1 MEEQDRTDKPLLE
14 SLLRM
19 HAQLRLPLEQAL
31 AELLHCDPQVSLV
44 SVDRRRFSESI
55 IHASKPSCRLL
66 LKVPGANQDWMVDL
80 GPCLVLPIAHGLLG
94 GHASLPLKP
103 DRPFTGLE
111 RRLMRCVVRPL
122 ARALDQQWQ
131 GILPGPLQLAEE
143 TPTSG
148 WLEGEEEVF
157 QVVLAVSLEQHQGFL
172 TLCMPAVM
180 IEAVAEAI
188 LSGNAPLPAPGEQGQ
203 DQQQEQQEQQ
213 EEQEQEPAGLA
224 DEVRVSVH
232 LPATQIAGQDLEGL
246 QVGEIITTDIASD
259 VPLEMQLDGRPLY
272 QSEAGI
278 VDGRLAVRI
287 TGLLDSGESMD
298 QAAEN
303 PLEEL
308 AD

>member
-1 MEEQDRTDKPLLE
+1 MEEQDRTERLLLE

-19 HAQLRLPLEQAL
+19 HDQLRLPLERAL
-31 AELLHCDPQVSLV
+31 AELLHCDPQVSLA
-44 SVDRRRFSESI
+44 SVDRRRFSESL
-55 IHASKPSCRLL
+55 IHASKPSCRLRL
-66 LKVPGANQDWMVDL
+66 EVPGAHQGWMVDL
-80 GPCLVLPIAHGLLG
+80 GPCLVLPIAHRLLG

-103 DRPFTGLE
+103 DRPFTELE

-122 ARALDQQWQ
+122 AVALDQQWQ
-131 GILPGPLQLAEE
+131 GVLPAPLHLAEE

-172 TLCMPAVM
+172 TLCMPARM
-180 IEAVAEAI
+180 IDEMAGAIVSEDKPCPSPGTHDQGEAAA
-188 LSGNAPLPAPGEQGQ
+188 
-203 DQQQEQQEQQ
+203 
-213 EEQEQEPAGLA
+213 A
-224 DEVRVSVH
+224 DHVCLSVH
-232 LPATQIAGQDLEGL
+232 LPATEIAAQDLKGL

-259 VPLEMQLDGRPLY
+259 VPLEMQLDGRSLY

-298 QAAEN
+298 QAAES

>member
-1 MEEQDRTDKPLLE
+1 MRNVEEQTRIDKPLLE

-31 AELLHCDPQVSLV
+31 AELLRCDPQVSLV

-94 GHASLPLKP
+94 GDASLPLKP

-122 ARALDQQWQ
+122 AGALDQQWQ

-188 LSGNAPLPAPGEQGQ
+188 LSGNAPLPAAGEQGQ
-203 DQQQEQQEQQ
+203 EEQQEQ
-213 EEQEQEPAGLA
+213 QEQEPAGLA

-259 VPLEMQLDGRPLY
+259 VPLEMQLDGRLLY

-278 VDGRLAVRI
+278 VDGRLAARI

-298 QAAEN
+298 PAAEN

>member
-1 MEEQDRTDKPLLE
+1 MRNVEEQDRTDRPVLE

-31 AELLHCDPQVSLV
+31 AELLHCAPQVSLA

-66 LKVPGANQDWMVDL
+66 LKVPGVNQGWMVDL
-80 GPCLVLPIAHGLLG
+80 GPCLVLPIAHSLLG

-103 DRPFTGLE
+103 DRPFTVLE

-143 TPTSG
+143 TPASG

-172 TLCMPAVM
+172 TLCMPALM
-180 IEAVAEAI
+180 IDEMAGAI
-188 LSGNAPLPAPGEQGQ
+188 LSGNAPLAAPGEQEQ
-203 DQQQEQQEQQ
+203 EEQQEQQ
-213 EEQEQEPAGLA
+213 PAGLA

-259 VPLEMQLDGRPLY
+259 VPLEMQLDGRSLY

-298 QAAEN
+298 QEVEN
-303 PLEEL
+303 RLEEL